1 MNAVSFDPKSYN
13 HQSNFY
19 QFVSTKHESTSN
31 FRLPSN
37 RGFKKASLNINSL
50 SAHIDEIRILL
61 NDKFL
66 DVLAIQETKLNN
78 SHRDSEFYIPR
89 FDLVRRDRISDG
101 DGGVCFYI
109 KSSINF
115 SVRNDLNIADL
126 ENVFIEVRKPQSKP
140 VIVVNWY
147 RPPNSHVRL
156 YSHLENLIRKLDL
169 TNFDFFLLG
178 DMHIDMATTK
188 SDIDARQLNNIA
200 DICGQLINEPT
211 RITDKS
217 TSLIDL
223 IDTNSPERVVCS
235 CLHKRSYIVLFMCT
249 ASYLLI
255 FPRDI
260 LL

>member
-1 MNAVSFDPKSYN
+1 M
-13 HQSNFY
+13 
-19 QFVSTKHESTSN
+19 STKHESTSN
-31 FRLPSN
+31 FRLSSK
-37 RGFKKASLNINSL
+37 RGLKIASLSL
-50 SAHIDEIRILL
+50 SAHIDEVRILL
-61 NDKFL
+61 DDKLF

-78 SHRDSEFYIPR
+78 SQRDSEFHIPR

-126 ENVFIEVRKPQSKP
+126 ENVCIEVRKPQSKP
-140 VIVVNWY
+140 LIVVNWY

-169 TNFDFFLLG
+169 KNFDFFLLD
-178 DMHIDMATTK
+178 DMNIDMATTK
-188 SDIDARQLNNIA
+188 SDNDARQLNNIA

-223 IDTNSPERVVCS
+223 IYTNSPERVVCS
-235 CLHKRSYIVLFMCT
+235 RVAHVCISDHI
-249 ASYLLI
+249 
-255 FPRDI
+255 
-260 LL
+260 

>member
-1 MNAVSFDPKSYN
+1 MNAVCFDSESYN
-13 HQSNFY
+13 HQSNLY

-31 FRLPSN
+31 IRLPSK
-37 RGFKKASLNINSL
+37 RGFEIASLNVNSL
-50 SAHIDEIRILL
+50 SAHIDEVRILL
-61 NDKFL
+61 G
-66 DVLAIQETKLNN
+66 VLAMQETKLNN
-78 SHRDSEFYIPR
+78 SHRDSEFYTSR
-89 FDLVRRDRISDG
+89 FGLLRRDRISDG
-101 DGGVCFYI
+101 GGGVCFYI

-115 SVRNDLNIADL
+115 SLRNDLNIADL

-235 CLHKRSYIVLFMCT
+235 CLHK
-249 ASYLLI
+249 
-255 FPRDI
+255 
-260 LL
+260 

>member
-1 MNAVSFDPKSYN
+1 MNAVCFDSESYN

-31 FRLPSN
+31 FRLPSK
-37 RGFKKASLNINSL
+37 RGFKIASLNVNSL
-50 SAHIDEIRILL
+50 SAHIDEVRILL
-61 NDKFL
+61 G
-66 DVLAIQETKLNN
+66 VLAIQETKLNN
-78 SHRDSEFYIPR
+78 SHRDSEFYTPL
-89 FDLVRRDRISDG
+89 FGLLRRDRISDG
-101 DGGVCFYI
+101 GGGVCFYI

-235 CLHKRSYIVLFMCT
+235 LLHKRSYIVLFMCT